1 MRKLGE
7 AFRKT
12 SRELTKTEFDAIR
25 DTLRKEGA
33 DSTTNN
39 GVNPNETLDDVLD
52 ALDEG
57 EEFLNKLTEEENNRR
72 YGETE
77 TMPPT
82 NSRMLY
88 VKKDNENKYYS
99 LEELEKH
106 IIEDLALSHTVGS
119 LNRDVNID
127 IGTIPASIYQD
138 ILILAQNY
146 NLFQIGY
153 HPDGVWYALMGDRL
167 IWSRPE
173 IITEVPNN
181 PIITALP
188 KTEIPMKEPPKRFN
202 RYTALTERNGD
213 EKNNC

>member
-57 EEFLNKLTEEENNRR
+57 EEFFNGLEEENNRR
-72 YGETE
+72 YGETVIR
-77 TMPPT
+77 PRT

-88 VKKDNENKYYS
+88 VKNANKGKYYS

-106 IIEDLALSHTVGS
+106 IIKKLFLSHAIALRGK
-119 LNRDVNID
+119 DVNISL
-127 IGTIPASIYQD
+127 GTIPGAIYQD
-138 ILILAQNY
+138 LLIIAQES

-153 HPDGVWYALMGDRL
+153 HPDGVWYALMIDRL